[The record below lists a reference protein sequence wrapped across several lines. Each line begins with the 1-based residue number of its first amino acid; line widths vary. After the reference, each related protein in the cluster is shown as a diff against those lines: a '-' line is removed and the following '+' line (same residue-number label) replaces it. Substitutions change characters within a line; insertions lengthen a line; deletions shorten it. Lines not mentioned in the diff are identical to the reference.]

1 MKLPTP
7 KYLTLLGQLTSTILL
22 AASLPTV
29 TIAATSDTPA
39 VVAPTADMTDGEIR
53 KIDKEAMKVTI
64 KHGEIKSLDMPPM
77 TMVFRV
83 KDAAMLEPLKLGDKI
98 KFKAVSDK
106 GILIVTE
113 LQVVKTLQ

>member
-1 MKLPTP
+1 MKFVML
-7 KYLTLLGQLTSTILL
+7 KHVAACAALLLSF
-22 AASLPTV
+22 SLPHPV
-29 TIAATSDTPA
+29 CAATGAAPT
-39 VVAPTADMTDGEIR
+39 VAPVGADMTDGEIR

-83 KDAAMLEPLKLGDKI
+83 KDAALLEPLKLGDKI

-106 GILIVTE
+106 GTLVVTE
-113 LQVVKTLQ
+113 LQAVKPPQ